1 MRASTALLA
10 LPALG
15 AAQQFPLVD
24 QIKGFFA
31 KASDSVSS
39 AVPAAASSAA
49 AGVQDI
55 PNPVAAGTAKI
66 AEVSVQPLTLANHK
80 DVLKPGAATASPG
93 IEEWMIFVTGG
104 NKTCYGMC
112 GRAEEAFN
120 GSVALLAASPSS
132 PNLAYLNCEKDGVL
146 CSAWAVSP
154 PNVLHMQLPQPL
166 PDQSTPPTTVRAI
179 NVNRTTITAPE
190 VAAIHIAEK
199 YKETQ
204 PYEGFWHPFD
214 GPLAKNGLNI
224 YAGWVLW
231 GFSQIPSWAF
241 MIGVSMISRTIM

>member
-66 AEVSVQPLTLANHK
+66 AEVNVQRLTLDNHK

-93 IEEWMIFVTGG
+93 IEEWMIFATGG
-104 NKTCYGMC
+104 NKTCYGQ
-112 GRAEEAFN
+112 GQR
-120 GSVALLAASPSS
+120 
-132 PNLAYLNCEKDGVL
+132 
-146 CSAWAVSP
+146 AVSKAEQGP
-154 PNVLHMQLPQPL
+154 KQREIFDVKTNCLFDRFYIVLYC
-166 PDQSTPPTTVRAI
+166 I
-179 NVNRTTITAPE
+179 
-190 VAAIHIAEK
+190 
-199 YKETQ
+199 
-204 PYEGFWHPFD
+204 
-214 GPLAKNGLNI
+214 GPGL
-224 YAGWVLW
+224 L
-231 GFSQIPSWAF
+231 
-241 MIGVSMISRTIM
+241 T